1 MFLVVGWLLF
11 LLLLLLLIY
20 IFWFEILNQKHFQV
34 DLEAFS
40 KSFDVHFC
48 VSLHNS
54 LIRQSDGQGEVFQR
68 HHKVSGAQDLP
79 KINRLVLLHP

>member
-1 MFLVVGWLLF
+1 MRVFGCCFFFL
-11 LLLLLLLIY
+11 I
-20 IFWFEILNQKHFQV
+20 IIIIWFEILNQKHFQV

-54 LIRQSDGQGEVFQR
+54 LSRQSDGRGEVFQR
-68 HHKVSGAQDLP
+68 HREVSGAEDLL
-79 KINRLVLLHP
+79 KVNRLVLLHP